1 MANKDIFGRRIDI
14 GENIITSD
22 VVKGVLSAGGTAW
35 VGLLIQTF
43 QATYQQQNSPIYE
56 LGSNK
61 TYRLLGRPEG
71 VMTIGRIL
79 GVNSALPID
88 EALFDVCQ
96 AGGSMTITAR
106 SGTCNGEDVGNF
118 TLTFGGLRASSYS
131 VGADA
136 GRLLVTENVQ
146 LSFNY
151 LSRAV

>member
-1 MANKDIFGRRIDI
+1 MPKDIFGRQVDV
-14 GENIITSD
+14 GESIITSD

-35 VGLLIQTF
+35 VGLLIQNF

-71 VMTIGRIL
+71 SMTIGRIL
-79 GVNSALPID
+79 GVNSAMPID

-106 SGTCNGEDVGNF
+106 SGSCNGQDVSGF
-118 TLTFGGLRASSYS
+118 TLTFGGLRASAYS
-131 VGADA
+131 VSADA

-151 LSRAV
+151 LARG

>member
-1 MANKDIFGRRIDI
+1 MPKDIFGRRVEV
-14 GENIITSD
+14 GENIITAD
-22 VVKGVLSAGGTAW
+22 TVKGVLSAGGTAW
-35 VGLLIQTF
+35 VGLLIQNF
-43 QATYQQQNSPIYE
+43 QASYQQQNSPLYE

-79 GVNSALPID
+79 GVNSGLPID

-106 SGTCNGEDVGNF
+106 SGQCNGVGGSF
-118 TLTFGGLRASSYS
+118 TLTFGGLRASAYS
-131 VGADA
+131 VAADA
-136 GRLLVTENVQ
+136 GRLLVTENIQ

-151 LSRAV
+151 LSRG

>member
-1 MANKDIFGRRIDI
+1 MANKDIFGRRVEI

-35 VGLLIQTF
+35 VGLLIQNF
-43 QATYQQQNSPIYE
+43 QASYQQQNQPIYE

-71 VMTIGRIL
+71 TMSIGRIM
-79 GVNSALPID
+79 GVNSSLPVD

-96 AGGSMTITAR
+96 AGGSMTVTAR
-106 SGTCNGEDVGNF
+106 TGQCNGEAFKGF
-118 TLTFGGLRASSYS
+118 TLTFGGLRASSYQMS
-131 VGADA
+131 ADA
-136 GRLLVTENVQ
+136 GRLLVTENIQ

-151 LSRAV
+151 LSRSV